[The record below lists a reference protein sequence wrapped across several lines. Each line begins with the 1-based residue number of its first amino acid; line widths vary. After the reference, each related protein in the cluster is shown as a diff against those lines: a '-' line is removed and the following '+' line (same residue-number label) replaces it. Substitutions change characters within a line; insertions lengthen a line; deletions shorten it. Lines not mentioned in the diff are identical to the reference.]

1 MSSGMTGVN
10 IDHVHLFIKYPL
22 GRAWLEAPV
31 VVIDEEKGETYKNGY
46 ISLSAKLFTAR
57 GQK

>member
-1 MSSGMTGVN
+1 MTGVN

-22 GRAWLEAPV
+22 GRAWLGAPV